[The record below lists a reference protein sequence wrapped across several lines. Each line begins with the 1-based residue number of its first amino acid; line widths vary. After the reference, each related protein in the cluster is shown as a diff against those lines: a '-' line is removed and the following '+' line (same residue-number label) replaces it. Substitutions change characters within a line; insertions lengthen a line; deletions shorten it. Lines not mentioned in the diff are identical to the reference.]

1 MAIIKTLERAPSL
14 KTWCTLALSTN
25 ADGVTGSDIADLG
38 GMSLCGMALSS
49 GSTDA
54 NYSFKGSIDQST
66 NLQTLLSTTGGI
78 LAFGSTVAGAMNGR
92 TMIFDPS
99 IFAGIRFLQVVSG
112 TTVAPIAGSS
122 GSTVQLFAAT
132 IGPNR

>member
-25 ADGVTGSDIADLG
+25 ADGVTGADIADLG
-38 GMSLCGMALSS
+38 GMSLCGMELSAN
-49 GSTDA
+49 STDA
-54 NYSFKGSIDQST
+54 SYSFRGSIDFSSA
-66 NLQTLLSTTGGI
+66 LQTLVSSSGGI
-78 LAFGSTVAGAMNGR
+78 LNFGSSAAGFMAGK
-92 TMIFDPS
+92 TIIFDPS

-112 TTVAPIAGSS
+112 TTVTPIPGSS
-122 GSTVQLFAAT
+122 GSTVKLFAAT